1 MKVLFTVYL
10 VYIYF
15 IFYFHRCH
23 EHNRRERF
31 ASGVVF
37 RPKPNS
43 FDSVSIHVNGVDISD
58 VNTIIEED
66 KSKICQDLPNKVN
79 FSICSV
85 NRLNDNYKS
94 GREIE
99 LNEDEPFTVTFLNRK
114 KIRGGWEVI

>member
-1 MKVLFTVYL
+1 MLQTYQKMKVLFTVYL

-43 FDSVSIHVNGVDISD
+43 FDSVSIHVNGVDIND
-58 VNTIIEED
+58 VNTIIEEGE
-66 KSKICQDLPNKVN
+66 SIMCQDLLDEVN
-79 FSICSV
+79 FNVYIA
-85 NRLNDNYKS
+85 NPLYDNYKS

-99 LNEDEPFTVTFLNRK
+99 LNE
-114 KIRGGWEVI
+114 